1 MAIAINPDDER
12 VYILKEDRAL
22 PKDEQTLF
30 FLRTLT
36 ARDYYRLKDG
46 ALEVRA
52 PIRNASETRTVFHTG
67 TQEQEILLKGLLRW
81 ENLKDARGNE
91 MTYPDGRDTEAKLR
105 ALSYL
110 RPNWRK
116 EISEVILADS
126 EVTEQDEGNFASQ
139 PGSPSP
145 GTEQAANGQTPALVE

>member
-12 VYILKEDRAL
+12 VYILKDDRKL
-22 PKDEQTLF
+22 PKDEQTF
-30 FLRTLT
+30 FYLRTLT

-81 ENLKDARGNE
+81 ENLKDGHGNE
-91 MTYPDGRDTEAKLR
+91 LQYPDGKDLDAKLK

-126 EVTEQDEGNFASQ
+126 DVTEEDEGNFASQ
-139 PGSPSP
+139 PGSPVT
-145 GTEQAANGQTPALVE
+145 GMALAADSQNPATAA

>member
-46 ALEVRA
+46 AMEVRA
-52 PIRNASETRTVFHTG
+52 PIRNAMETRTVFHSG
-67 TQEQEILLKGLLRW
+67 TQEQEIMLKGLIRW
-81 ENLKDARGNE
+81 ENLKDGHGNVLS
-91 MTYPDGRDTEAKLR
+91 YPDGNDSNAKLK
-105 ALSYL
+105 AMSYL

-126 EVTEQDEGNFASQ
+126 DVTEQDEGNFASQ
-139 PGSPSP
+139 PGSPQV
-145 GTEQAANGQTPALVE
+145 GTAHAAESQTDATAD

>member
-12 VYILKEDRAL
+12 VYILREDRGL
-22 PKDEQTLF
+22 PKDEQTMF

-67 TQEQEILLKGLLRW
+67 TQEQEILLKGLVRW
-81 ENLKDARGNE
+81 ENLKDGHGNE
-91 MTYPDGRDTEAKLR
+91 LTYPDGRDSDAKLK

-126 EVTEQDEGNFASQ
+126 DLTEQDEGNFASQ
-139 PGSPSP
+139 PGSPAA
-145 GTEQAANGQTPALVE
+145 GTALAAEDPNPATAA

>member
-12 VYILKEDRAL
+12 VYILKEDRPLA
-22 PKDEQTLF
+22 KDQQTLF

-36 ARDYYRLKDG
+36 ARDFYRLKDG

-67 TQEQEILLKGLLRW
+67 TQEQEILLKGLIRW
-81 ENLKDARGNE
+81 ENLRDGHGNE
-91 MTYPDGRDTEAKLR
+91 MHYPDGRDMDAKLK

-110 RPNWRK
+110 RPNWRR

-126 EVTEQDEGNFASQ
+126 DVTEQDEGNSVSQ
-139 PGSPSP
+139 PGSPAAGTALAADSP
-145 GTEQAANGQTPALVE
+145 NPATAA

>member
-12 VYILKEDRAL
+12 VYILKDDRKL
-22 PKDEQTLF
+22 PKDEQTMF
-30 FLRTLT
+30 YLRTLT

-67 TQEQEILLKGLLRW
+67 TQEQEILLKGLIRW

-91 MTYPDGRDTEAKLR
+91 LVYPDGRDNDARLK

-126 EVTEQDEGNFASQ
+126 DVTEQDEGNFASQ
-139 PGSPSP
+139 PGSPAI
-145 GTEQAANGQTPALVE
+145 GMALAADSQNPATAA

>member
-12 VYILKEDRAL
+12 VYVLKDDRAL
-22 PKDEQTLF
+22 PANEQTMFYLK
-30 FLRTLT
+30 TLT

-67 TQEQEILLKGLLRW
+67 TQEQEILLKGLIRW
-81 ENLKDARGNE
+81 ENLKDGHGDE
-91 MTYPDGRDTEAKLR
+91 LHYPDGRDMDAKLK

-110 RPNWRK
+110 RPNWRR

-126 EVTEQDEGNFASQ
+126 DVTEQDEGNFASQ
-139 PGSPSP
+139 PGSPAH
-145 GTEQAANGQTPALVE
+145 GTALAASDQNPATAA